1 MDWKV
6 VMEFVRPELGML
18 IVFLWCIG
26 LFLKLYPKFNE
37 EWMIPFILWV
47 TGMVFAVLYIAMVL
61 GEGFLWPVIVSAIMQ
76 GTIVA
81 AIAVFGNEII
91 KQVVYKRVED
101 KEK

>member
-6 VMEFVRPELGML
+6 VLEFVRPELAIL

-61 GEGFLWPVIVSAIMQ
+61 GEGFLGPVIVSAIIQ
-76 GTIVA
+76 GTLIA
-81 AIAVFGNEII
+81 ALAVFGNQLI
-91 KQVVYKRVED
+91 KQSTEKRPVD
-101 KEK
+101 QAK